1 MDTISYHSLYC
12 TFSVLI
18 TGIRMKKLIFLV
30 ILLALSGCAMV
41 QYNDGKTVSI
51 QSDGWYGLDSLQ
63 KTADAAC
70 QQYGKARAT
79 YTHSA
84 NANPNLPA
92 GSGVQNTIWAC
103 E

>member
-1 MDTISYHSLYC
+1 
-12 TFSVLI
+12 
-18 TGIRMKKLIFLV
+18 MKKLALICLPLILV
-30 ILLALSGCAMV
+30 GCAQV

-63 KTADAAC
+63 KTANAAC
-70 QQYGKARAT
+70 KQYGKSKAT

-84 NANPNLPA
+84 NMNPHLPA
-92 GSGVQNTIWAC
+92 GSGVQNTIWKC

>member
-1 MDTISYHSLYC
+1 MKSLIMI
-12 TFSVLI
+12 LI
-18 TGIRMKKLIFLV
+18 P
-30 ILLALSGCAMV
+30 LALTGCAAV

-63 KTADAAC
+63 KTADKAC
-70 QQYGKARAT
+70 QQYGKSKAT

-84 NANPNLPA
+84 NMNPSLPT
-92 GSGVQNTIWAC
+92 GTGVQNTIWKC

>member
-1 MDTISYHSLYC
+1 MKNLCIT
-12 TFSVLI
+12 LI
-18 TGIRMKKLIFLV
+18 ALT
-30 ILLALSGCAMV
+30 LSGCALV

-63 KTADAAC
+63 KTANAAC
-70 QQYGKARAT
+70 QQYGKSKAT

-84 NANPNLPA
+84 NANPRLPA
-92 GSGVQNTIWAC
+92 GTGVQNTIWEC